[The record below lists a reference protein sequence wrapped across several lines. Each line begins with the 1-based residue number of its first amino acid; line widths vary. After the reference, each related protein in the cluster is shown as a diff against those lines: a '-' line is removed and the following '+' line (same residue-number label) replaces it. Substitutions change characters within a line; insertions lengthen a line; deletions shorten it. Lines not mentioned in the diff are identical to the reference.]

1 MMKIKSVFVLICCLT
16 MGVQTYVAAEKS
28 VAPVKQEKKKTGTSG
43 KLKLGDPSPEFRAID
58 VNGKPLSLKSLKG
71 KYVYIDLWATWCG
84 PCLGEVP
91 HLQALEKK
99 MHGKKIVFV
108 SISTDTNYKLWKE
121 FVEKNGM
128 TGIQLSFDGNKRFQE
143 LYGVTSIPRFILLDK
158 KGHIINMNMTRPSD
172 PETEKVLEKLKGI

>member
-1 MMKIKSVFVLICCLT
+1 MMKMKNVFMLICCLT
-16 MGVQTYVAAEKS
+16 MGVQAYVMAGKGTVSSGQENRKAEI
-28 VAPVKQEKKKTGTSG
+28 SG
-43 KLKLGDPSPEFRAID
+43 KLKPGDPSPEFRAID

-91 HLQALEKK
+91 HFQALEKK
-99 MHGKKIVFV
+99 MHGKKIVFA
-108 SISTDTNYKLWKE
+108 SISTDTDFKLWKE
-121 FVEKNGM
+121 FVKKSGM
-128 TGIQLSFDGNKRFQE
+128 TGIQLNFDGNKRFLE

-172 PETEKVLEKLKGI
+172 PETEKTLKSLKGI